1 MKLCAI
7 EPPQK
12 AQTPSRHGVL
22 HKKRPPISSPHIG
35 YRMRE
40 KSVFLSDFENQSI
53 VILNKCKCP
62 NAVRKGNAP
71 QCGMDSAENRIFLL
85 NEDFEM

>member
-1 MKLCAI
+1 
-7 EPPQK
+7 
-12 AQTPSRHGVL
+12 
-22 HKKRPPISSPHIG
+22 
-35 YRMRE
+35 MRE